1 MDAPDTDLSVNEL
14 AKLLGSI
21 NESDA
26 APRSSSLPTRR
37 SYIPS
42 SAAPTGGAPSA
53 LRSTAAPSSG
63 ASSAAALLQKTL
75 DRAKA
80 SDVRESREG
89 RLPSSTSSAL
99 GADDGLRRFQTTV
112 SVTTSTEIPRS
123 AYGGERASSLP
134 SVSESE
140 PESSSDRSWMRSKTS
155 TTTSATQPATA
166 PAAFQDTVDFNVVR
180 FNTEYSFR
188 NKQGKYL
195 QTVMEDLS
203 DRDDASVVT
212 FSSVA
217 ESVSS
222 RLRNGAATV
231 PQNTTI
237 YLLGADGQG
246 IGEVTD
252 ALQFV
257 NLEQKDST
265 APLMYGA
272 TVAIKS
278 AAAKERL
285 LGIKDGSRI
294 GFWRHFVGE
303 GEKWIVTKAV
313 GAAPL
318 TGCNGVTVP
327 LTSLGVEDV
336 SARHT
341 RFVRVGDAI
350 LLQTK
355 KSEHYLSVQDVFA
368 AADPGGSGG
377 SGGVEAIK
385 LIYKERGGLL
395 GAHEALVLEHFGTVP
410 LPAWLT
416 SRPYLSGQML
426 QVPAKFAQPSSD
438 TEQRVFASSG
448 ASSAATTFLSTYRAE
463 KERQQQQAQPDHA
476 SAVLSYAEMKKVK
489 PLGQFTVAEQ
499 QAMLIRDLLCACMGL
514 NGTYVRALPHSLAL
528 QRHTLLPPT
537 VFSPANW
544 GKVADLAF
552 AFLVLPAKEDLSE
565 AAIDVTAQG
574 DRSLLNQVADVLPF
588 CTMLLHLRDFV
599 ATQAQY
605 DYGVVSHAFVRALR
619 RLLQEFDVL
628 VCQLEH
634 LHNQR
639 KLTLQK
645 LLFFLQ
651 PSRRMM
657 LVLHRVCCGSSAAL
671 GSGSSSGATDRGA
684 RDLIGGQLLQHL
696 CQQLQAQGDA
706 QAKQLVAS
714 LVAETAA
721 PFLQM
726 IAHWIY
732 RGELHDPYHEFM
744 IEEDVSVR
752 KEALQADFNAQYW
765 DHRYTLRP
773 RHIPLALF
781 SMDTAQRILMTGN
794 HFHSLGKFFL
804 LEHGDFFIQFMDMAE
819 TELRREVSDITLS
832 RLRHLLSM
840 AIQTSTVAQDAH
852 RDALSCS
859 LAPHNLIQHLNLIQ
873 MAGELSSA
881 TGATAAS
888 SSSSSSSS
896 LAGGA
901 KQQQQQF
908 SSMLAQPT
916 QGLKG
921 IEALQL
927 EYSVTWPASIVF
939 SRRAVTKYQLLSR
952 LLYFSKHVERRL
964 LHAWQG
970 QQYTRLLS
978 ALARRNTPQSRPLA
992 MILRLSYTLRHR
1004 MLHFLQNL
1012 VYYMTLEVI
1021 HPRVTQLLSD
1031 VAQVT
1036 DMDRL
1041 LEIHEKFIDGCLREC
1056 LLASPELLKVLTK
1069 LMTTALLFADHM
1081 VSLMDTCHRVVS
1093 ITPISA
1099 TLLSGAAAA
1108 AAAAAAHN
1116 NGVITVS
1123 TSPLEKKRSFSQKHK
1138 DKDDG
1143 DSAAQSDANKED
1155 AIALARHRQ
1164 MQQQRRQ
1171 RHAMQ
1176 TETLQQEMSHE
1187 ACHRV
1192 LTKFATTFDSQLKE
1206 LLDGLWNNA
1215 YRQHAQLANLCVRLD
1230 YNGFYS
1236 SEFAT

>member
-1 MDAPDTDLSVNEL
+1 
-14 AKLLGSI
+14 
-21 NESDA
+21 
-26 APRSSSLPTRR
+26 
-37 SYIPS
+37 
-42 SAAPTGGAPSA
+42 
-53 LRSTAAPSSG
+53 
-63 ASSAAALLQKTL
+63 
-75 DRAKA
+75 
-80 SDVRESREG
+80 
-89 RLPSSTSSAL
+89 
-99 GADDGLRRFQTTV
+99 
-112 SVTTSTEIPRS
+112 
-123 AYGGERASSLP
+123 
-134 SVSESE
+134 
-140 PESSSDRSWMRSKTS
+140 
-155 TTTSATQPATA
+155 
-166 PAAFQDTVDFNVVR
+166 
-180 FNTEYSFR
+180 
-188 NKQGKYL
+188 
-195 QTVMEDLS
+195 
-203 DRDDASVVT
+203 
-212 FSSVA
+212 
-217 ESVSS
+217 
-222 RLRNGAATV
+222 
-231 PQNTTI
+231 
-237 YLLGADGQG
+237 
-246 IGEVTD
+246 
-252 ALQFV
+252 
-257 NLEQKDST
+257 
-265 APLMYGA
+265 
-272 TVAIKS
+272 
-278 AAAKERL
+278 L

-377 SGGVEAIK
+377 SGSVEAIK

-489 PLGQFTVAEQ
+489 PLGQFAVAEQ

-544 GKVADLAF
+544 GKVADLAV

-781 SMDTAQRILMTGN
+781 SMDTAQRILMTGKYLN
-794 HFHSLGKFFL
+794 VVRDCVGDAVLSQAAQDADVFGDDGSDRDAADHDDGDDDADQSLRRDSGDEGDDQTLASLVSSPGGGRGGRSWARGRATSPGKAAAAGGGAGRRSRRTGRRGGRRRGRQTIVLPKAKTLAIDIDALCASYDGTAAAAPRTSALNDDGGDADDGDDLSSVGDDDHDDGPAHKVTESLLTAIEATYRYASQTLLALLERRYGLRSHFHSLGKFFL